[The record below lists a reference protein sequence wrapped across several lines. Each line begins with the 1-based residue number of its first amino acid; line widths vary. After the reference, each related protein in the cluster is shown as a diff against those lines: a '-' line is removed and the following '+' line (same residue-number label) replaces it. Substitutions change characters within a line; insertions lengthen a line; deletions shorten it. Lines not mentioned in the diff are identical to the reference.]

1 MRFKQPKPKGID
13 RAAAE
18 AIAAE
23 ALAFLTADPGRLTR
37 FLSESGMDP
46 KALAAG
52 LTAGDDGVLAAALD
66 HVVCDE
72 SLLLVLASELR
83 RTPDDIMTAHSLMQG
98 PAPLTSI

>member
-13 RAAAE
+13 RPAAE

-23 ALAFLTADPGRLTR
+23 ALALLAAEPGRLTR
-37 FLSESGMDP
+37 FLGDSGMDP
-46 KALAAG
+46 NTLAAG
-52 LTAGDDGVLAAALD
+52 LSTGDDGVLAAALD

-83 RTPDDIMTAHSLMQG
+83 RKPEDIMIAHALMQG
-98 PAPLTSI
+98 PAPLESI